1 MFVAQCGMRMRMITV
16 QEVDPE
22 AFIQEAAARL
32 EADFEPVE
40 APEWSRYAK
49 SGVHKQ
55 RPPQQDNWWYIR
67 SAAVLRKVYLNGPI
81 GTERLRNMYGGR
93 YRRGHAPEHSAK
105 ASGKVIRTV
114 LQQLEEAG
122 LVETVEGEG
131 RNVTSEGQS
140 FLDTLA
146 KDVAE

>member
-1 MFVAQCGMRMRMITV
+1 MITV

-22 AFIQEAAARL
+22 AFIREAAARL
-32 EADFEPVE
+32 EADFEAVE

-49 SGVHKQ
+49 SGVHKE
-55 RPPQQDNWWYIR
+55 RPPQQDDWWYIR
-67 SAAVLRKVYLNGPI
+67 SAAVLRKVYLNGPL
-81 GTERLRNMYGGR
+81 GTQRLRNIYGGR
-93 YRRGHAPEHSAK
+93 HRRGHAPEHFAK

-122 LVETVEGEG
+122 LVETNKGEG
-131 RNVTSEGQS
+131 RQITAEGQS

-146 KDVAE
+146 KDIPEA

>member
-1 MFVAQCGMRMRMITV
+1 MRMRMITV

-32 EADFEPVE
+32 ESDFEAVE

-49 SGVHKQ
+49 SGVHKE
-55 RPPQQDNWWYIR
+55 RPPQQDDWWYIR
-67 SAAVLRKVYLNGPI
+67 SAAVLRKVYLNGPV
-81 GTERLRNMYGGR
+81 GTQRLRNMYGGKH
-93 YRRGHAPEHSAK
+93 RRGHNPEHFAK

-122 LVETVEGEG
+122 LVETEEGEG
-131 RNVTSEGQS
+131 RQVTPEGQS